1 MNLDFINTEVLVVQ
15 ASDSNEYYNVV
26 SVSYGNTLAVDS
38 KYKTV
43 RASRFALD
51 IVKNALKA
59 GKAVRVPTKIDS
71 PEVRPIDI
79 IIADAG
85 DELSVSKR
93 VLINDINIAIG

>member
-15 ASDSNEYYNVV
+15 PSDKGELYNVV

-38 KYKTV
+38 RYKTI

-51 IVKNALKA
+51 IAKNALKA
-59 GKAVRVPTKIDS
+59 GKAVMVPVKIDG

-85 DELSVSKR
+85 DELTVAKR
-93 VLINDINIAIG
+93 ILSNEINMAIG

>member
-51 IVKNALKA
+51 IVKNALKT
-59 GKAVRVPTKIDS
+59 GKAV
-71 PEVRPIDI
+71 
-79 IIADAG
+79 
-85 DELSVSKR
+85 
-93 VLINDINIAIG
+93 